1 MILVMTNMTFV
12 MPTSDRKQFTI
23 PPCYVI
29 IGPMEERGLEP
40 GLLRIFR
47 LFIISRMGVIV
58 LGAGVFLQLAG
69 RDIPGLLAI
78 GASFVADVVFLV
90 IFLCW
95 PWLRRRLGQAHLP
108 TALFLVTFMQLAEI
122 RYFANSYGLERLWAF
137 WLIFPFLTVPLILTA
152 WQYSYTQVALF
163 SLGTMLLELA
173 WTPGAS
179 PWRTVQL
186 ISTIGVLIG
195 RSIVFM
201 LIGYIITHLME
212 EQREQ
217 RRRLAEANTKLVQY
231 AATLEELAVTRERN
245 RLARELHDTLAHT
258 LSGLAVQLD
267 AIASLRETAPE
278 RSDEML
284 GRALVTT
291 RDGLDETRR
300 ALHDLRASPLEAL
313 GLSLAVRNLAE
324 SAAARAGFSLDLDIP
339 EPLMGLT
346 PEAEQ
351 AFYRIA
357 QEALE
362 NVLLHADAQ
371 HVAVSLKRAQ
381 DLATLIVRDDGRGLP
396 KEGTGADRFGLRGME
411 ERARL
416 IGGRLSVQ
424 GGPDGGTV
432 VTLRL
437 EAAR

>member
-1 MILVMTNMTFV
+1 MANMTPV
-12 MPTSDRKQFTI
+12 MPAYDLKQFPI
-23 PPCYVI
+23 GRDYVI
-29 IGPMEERGLEP
+29 MDPMDEQRLEP

-47 LFIISRMGVIV
+47 LYIISRMGVIV
-58 LGAGVFLQLAG
+58 LGAAILLQLVG
-69 RDIPGLLAI
+69 RDIPGLLSL

-90 IFLCW
+90 VFLCW

-108 TALFLVTFMQLAEI
+108 VALILVTFVQIIEI
-122 RYFANSYGLERLWAF
+122 RHFANAYGLERPWSF

-173 WTPGAS
+173 LMPGAS
-179 PWRTVQL
+179 PWQTVQI
-186 ISTIGVLIG
+186 ISTIGVLVG
-195 RSIVFM
+195 RSVVFM

-217 RRRLAEANTKLVQY
+217 RRRLAEANSKLVEY

-267 AIASLRETAPE
+267 AIASLRATAPE

-291 RDGLDETRR
+291 REGLDETRR
-300 ALHDLRASPLEAL
+300 ALQDLRASPLEAL

-324 SAAARAGFSLDLDIP
+324 SAAARAGFSLEMDIP
-339 EPLMGLT
+339 EPLVGLS

-362 NVLLHADAQ
+362 NVLLHADAKN
-371 HVAVSLKRAQ
+371 VAISLKRSRGR
-381 DLATLIVRDDGRGLP
+381 ATLVVRDDGRGLSSD
-396 KEGTGADRFGLRGME
+396 AAAVDSFGLRGLV
-411 ERARL
+411 ERAKL
-416 IGGRLSVQ
+416 LGGHLSVQ
-424 GGPDGGTV
+424 SGSEGGTV
-432 VTLRL
+432 VMLVM
-437 EAAR
+437 EAGG